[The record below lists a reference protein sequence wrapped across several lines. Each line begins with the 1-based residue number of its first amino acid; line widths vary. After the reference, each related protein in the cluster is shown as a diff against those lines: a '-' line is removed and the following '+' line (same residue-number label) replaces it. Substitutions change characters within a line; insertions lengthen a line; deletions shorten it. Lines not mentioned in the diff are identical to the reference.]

1 MSEIANQINNKRSM
15 IDAREPDQ
23 DALGTMMRNLIDGLA
38 AFFLNGLRTKKCL
51 IVIDNFWDCD
61 SFQNTVLPKNF
72 LLNHENPSLNLF
84 EKTKIIITSRIHYNQ
99 YIENSLKWYCHE
111 VKLLGKEDGYDLL
124 YRIVFNCTRT
134 DVRAKEHP

>member
-99 YIENSLKWYCHE
+99 YIENSLKC
-111 VKLLGKEDGYDLL
+111 
-124 YRIVFNCTRT
+124 IVMR
-134 DVRAKEHP
+134 